1 MEDLFKKF
9 LYTGVGLVALTAE
22 RLQQTIEE
30 MVDDGKLSKE
40 EGKKVFGGL
49 LEKTESTR
57 EEFEE
62 RFKAFTS
69 KVIEGLNIPTRD
81 EMEALQERVAVLEA
95 KLEKATTAKAT
106 AAKTTAAKATAA
118 KAPAAKKTPAK
129 RTVKKEE

>member
-22 RLQQTIEE
+22 RLQQAIEE

-49 LEKTESTR
+49 LEKTETKR

-62 RFKAFTS
+62 RFKAFTT

-95 KLEKATTAKAT
+95 KLEKAT
-106 AAKTTAAKATAA
+106 AAKAPAT

>member
-22 RLQQTIEE
+22 RLQHAVEE

-49 LEKTESTR
+49 LEKTETTR

-62 RFKAFTS
+62 RFKAFTT
-69 KVIEGLNIPTRD
+69 KVIESLNIPTRD
-81 EMEALQERVAVLEA
+81 EMEALEERVVVLEA
-95 KLEKATTAKAT
+95 KLEKATAT
-106 AAKTTAAKATAA
+106 KTPAAKTA
-118 KAPAAKKTPAK
+118 AAKKTPAK
-129 RTVKKEE
+129 RTVKKED

>member
-22 RLQQTIEE
+22 RLQHAIEE

-49 LEKTESTR
+49 LEKTETTR

-62 RFKAFTS
+62 RFKAFTT
-69 KVIEGLNIPTRD
+69 KVVEGLNIPTRD

-95 KLEKATTAKAT
+95 KLEKATATKAT
-106 AAKTTAAKATAA
+106 
-118 KAPAAKKTPAK
+118 AAKKTPAK
-129 RTVKKEE
+129 RTVKKES